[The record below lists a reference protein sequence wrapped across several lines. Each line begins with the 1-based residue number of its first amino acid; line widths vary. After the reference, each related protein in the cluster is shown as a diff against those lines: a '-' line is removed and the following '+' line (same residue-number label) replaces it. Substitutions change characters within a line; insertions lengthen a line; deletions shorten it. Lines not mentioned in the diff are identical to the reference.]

1 MTSKAR
7 CAASRRATW
16 AWAAT
21 VSPRAITSRAWTFA
35 RYTLFAE
42 GARGHLSKQVI
53 ARFALDASAPQVYGL
68 GIKELWDIAPQ
79 APPGLVIHTQGW
91 PLTDA
96 YGGGFLYHQADGQ
109 VALGFVTGLGY
120 RNPHLS
126 PLASSSAGSSIPRSA
141 PFWRAASA
149 CPMVRGSLTR
159 AVGRACRNWPSRAAC
174 WSVARRAL

>member
-96 YGGGFLYHQADGQ
+96 YGGGFLYHQADGRWPW
-109 VALGFVTGLGY
+109 A
-120 RNPHLS
+120 LS
-126 PLASSSAGSSIPRSA
+126 PGWAIAIRISRP
-141 PFWRAASA
+141 WRVPALEAASRDLRLS
-149 CPMVRGSLTR
+149 RGR
-159 AVGRACRNWPSRAAC
+159 Q
-174 WSVARRAL
+174 ARVLWCAGH